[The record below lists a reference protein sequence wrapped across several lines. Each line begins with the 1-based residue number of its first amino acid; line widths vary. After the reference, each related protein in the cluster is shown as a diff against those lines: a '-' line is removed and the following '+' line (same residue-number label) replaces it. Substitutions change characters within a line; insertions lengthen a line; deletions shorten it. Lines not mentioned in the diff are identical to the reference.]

1 MNVSP
6 WGRRDANVK
15 VMNHATTFT
24 VGLADTDALG
34 VAYHPY
40 ALQLAQRNLESWLAS
55 LGLPLAEII
64 NNHTWALPVVRVELD
79 WHRPL
84 HLGTAGE
91 TFLAGVEPGSKSL
104 MLTHT
109 IHAGDQKVATVRVTH
124 ACLDRTTGQSMML
137 PTELKS
143 LLPC

>member
-1 MNVSP
+1 
-6 WGRRDANVK
+6 
-15 VMNHATTFT
+15 MNHATPFT

-55 LGLPLAEII
+55 LGLPLAEIV

-79 WHRPL
+79 WHQPL
-84 HLGTAGE
+84 ELGTAGE
-91 TFLAGVEPGSKSL
+91 TLLTGVEQGSKSL
-104 MLTHT
+104 TLTHAVQ
-109 IHAGDQKVATVRVTH
+109 AGDQKAATVKVVH

-137 PTELKS
+137 PTVLKS
-143 LLPC
+143 VLPS

>member
-1 MNVSP
+1 M
-6 WGRRDANVK
+6 
-15 VMNHATTFT
+15 MNHATPFT

-55 LGLPLAEII
+55 LGLPLAEIV

-79 WHRPL
+79 WHQPL
-84 HLGTAGE
+84 ELGTEGE
-91 TFLAGVEPGSKSL
+91 TLLTGVEPGSKSL
-104 MLTHT
+104 TLMHV
-109 IHAGDQKVATVRVTH
+109 IQAGDQKAATVKVVH

-137 PTELKS
+137 PTVLKNV
-143 LLPC
+143 LPS